1 MGSRTGRETIGFEW
15 TLHPPRA
22 SHEAAETVDTL
33 IRFCGG
39 SSVVR
44 FSICEA
50 NKINLMKVEDRG
62 KERDKRYRD
71 YAGGGTEIF
80 EEQGGQQENGG

>member
-1 MGSRTGRETIGFEW
+1 VGSRTGRETIGFEW

-44 FSICEA
+44 FSISEA
-50 NKINLMKVEDRG
+50 NKINLRTGEGKGIRDTGIMRAGVRKSLRSKVDSRRMVVE
-62 KERDKRYRD
+62 
-71 YAGGGTEIF
+71 
-80 EEQGGQQENGG
+80 